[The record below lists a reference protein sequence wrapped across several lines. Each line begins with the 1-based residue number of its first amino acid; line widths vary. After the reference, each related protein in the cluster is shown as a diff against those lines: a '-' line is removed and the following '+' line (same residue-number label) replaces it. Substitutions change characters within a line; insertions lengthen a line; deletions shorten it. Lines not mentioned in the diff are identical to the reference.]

1 MPRQLRIE
9 YPGAIYHV
17 MSRGDRREDIFLGDV
32 DRQDFLKTLAEA
44 CEKTGWLVLAYCL
57 MRNHFH
63 LVIETPQG
71 NLVAGMRWL
80 LSTYTLRLNHRH
92 RLAGHVFG
100 GRYKALVVDGSGNG
114 YLKRVCDYVH
124 LNPVRAKILGPEE
137 RLRVERLFGEHGI
150 GEDTARGREE
160 FERRLETRRAQEN
173 DAEWAGVRRGWCLGS
188 EEFRRQMLER
198 IGGRLR
204 DHHGGQLRQESA
216 EGKAEGIIAAE
227 LSRLGWG
234 AQELGQRRKSD
245 PAKLAL
251 AARLRRETT
260 LTLKWIA
267 ARLNLG
273 TWKSARVRLNL
284 FERAKEKDSGKC
296 YNVIV

>member
-1 MPRQLRIE
+1 
-9 YPGAIYHV
+9 
-17 MSRGDRREDIFLGDV
+17 
-32 DRQDFLKTLAEA
+32 
-44 CEKTGWLVLAYCL
+44 

-137 RLRVERLFGEHGI
+137 RLRSYRWSSFGWYLAAADQRPAWLRVERLFGEHGI
-150 GEDTARGREE
+150 GEDTARGRQE